1 MLRLNGLAT
10 CVDHLLHPEHA
21 RRHQEREA
29 LKQVLR
35 KLRRQQRR
43 LEAEHAIAED
53 PARRQRLQT
62 AIAIARA
69 QRLKGIRLL
78 RQG

>member
-1 MLRLNGLAT
+1 MHRLNGLAT
-10 CVDHLLHPEHA
+10 RLDHLIHPEHA

-29 LKQVLR
+29 LKRVMR

-43 LEAEHAIAED
+43 LEAEHAASDD
-53 PARRQRLQT
+53 PARRERLQT

-69 QRLKGIRLL
+69 QRLKGIGLL
-78 RQG
+78 RRG

>member
-1 MLRLNGLAT
+1 MHRLNGLAT
-10 CVDHLLHPEHA
+10 RLDHLFHPEHA
-21 RRHQEREA
+21 RRHKEREA
-29 LKQVLR
+29 IKRVLR

-43 LEAEHAIAED
+43 LEAEHASTLD
-53 PARRQRLQT
+53 PTRRDRLQT

-78 RQG
+78 RRG